1 MSQVLVLDAL
11 RRQLRKY
18 LKETRFAAAWAPQ
31 LEGVLSAV
39 RFHTQHNHGATAER
53 AVQGLEVEMAEWTR
67 LTGEGEA
74 WSGLVLNV
82 IARIDASL
90 KAEAEVAATRYEQAH
105 VGLALLRACFGAM
118 ETLGEEAQE
127 SVSAFCAALLSHVLV
142 VLKREH
148 EAERDAAGLLQPAR
162 RSEAALAEQ
171 DAVQPALAALG
182 CADVLASMR
191 RLPLGALRAAALEAK
206 RCLAPVASSVDEATL
221 LSTTLDVH
229 AEEGRLPRM
238 VGGLAPLTGSDPLT
252 LTPTRSPN
260 SPTRAPASPWPSPDC
275 RWTASRASTA

>member
-1 MSQVLVLDAL
+1 MMSQVLVLDAL

-118 ETLGEEAQE
+118 EVGPFEQEHVSEPTLFKE
-127 SVSAFCAALLSHVLV
+127 SARPQGATPLPNLWGP
-142 VLKREH
+142 LKPDPH
-148 EAERDAAGLLQPAR
+148 YGWRD
-162 RSEAALAEQ
+162 
-171 DAVQPALAALG
+171 
-182 CADVLASMR
+182 
-191 RLPLGALRAAALEAK
+191 
-206 RCLAPVASSVDEATL
+206 
-221 LSTTLDVH
+221 
-229 AEEGRLPRM
+229 
-238 VGGLAPLTGSDPLT
+238 
-252 LTPTRSPN
+252 
-260 SPTRAPASPWPSPDC
+260 
-275 RWTASRASTA
+275 